1 MEDHQLLLTYL
12 MLAAAQ
18 RRGPLAVAFIDLEK
32 AYDRIP
38 RVQLWHVLA
47 EELGVP
53 ADLRTGVEAL
63 YY

>member
-1 MEDHQLLLTYL
+1 M
-12 MLAAAQ
+12 
-18 RRGPLAVAFIDLEK
+18 AFIDLEK

-53 ADLRTGVEAL
+53 EDLRTGVEAL